1 MDRYEITRQLEAV
14 IAEYLSGGGLEL
26 VELIYRREGR
36 DQVLRVL
43 ADRPEGGIS
52 IGECAQLNR
61 KLGAVL
67 DEKGLLQEG
76 YVLEFSSPGLDR
88 PLSTKRDFLRCKDKL
103 VKFFLREPIEGKIEW
118 DGEIISVDDNAVHI
132 DTKDKQLSIP
142 LASVN
147 KAKQII

>member
-1 MDRYEITRQLEAV
+1 MDRYEITQQLEAV
-14 IAEYLSGGGLEL
+14 IAEYLSGCGLEL
-26 VELIYRREGR
+26 VELIYRRELSG
-36 DQVLRVL
+36 QVLRVL
-43 ADRPEGGIS
+43 TDKPEGGIS

-76 YVLEFSSPGLDR
+76 YVLEVSSPGLDR

-103 VKFFLREPIEGKIEW
+103 VKFFLREPVEGKVEW
-118 DGEIISVDDNAVHI
+118 DGEIISVDDFAVHI
-132 DTKDKQLSIP
+132 NIKDRPLSIP